1 MDQGQLG
8 VKTPWHLW
16 VIGGV
21 TLLWNAIGA
30 FSYTVTRLGMLAQ
43 LGMTRADIAF
53 FDSHPAW
60 SNAFWALGVWGALFG
75 SMLLLFRSRWA
86 VTSLIV
92 SIVGLIGTTIYQN
105 FMTQVP
111 ENLKSLPFDAMIWI
125 IALALLYYAVK
136 MRKAGVLR

>member
-16 VIGGV
+16 VIGGM

-60 SNAFWALGVWGALFG
+60 SNALWALGVWGALFG